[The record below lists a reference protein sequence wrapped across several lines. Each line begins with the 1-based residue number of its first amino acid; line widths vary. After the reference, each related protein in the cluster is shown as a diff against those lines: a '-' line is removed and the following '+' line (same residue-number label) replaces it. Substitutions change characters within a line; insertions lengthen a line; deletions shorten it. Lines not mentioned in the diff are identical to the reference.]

1 MIQKTTQS
9 NKATTDMGLAALDFS
24 LNFPLPFQQD
34 TESCADLGLL
44 ATLPPMPDFA
54 AFPRGASASAASFP
68 SELLRAIYASFH
80 SLSAHFHFMRADWRR
95 GRSCPGRGSHS
106 DIVSGVHR
114 WVRYFGSGYSSYCSY

>member
-1 MIQKTTQS
+1 M
-9 NKATTDMGLAALDFS
+9 NKSHAIKLDRFTRS
-24 LNFPLPFQQD
+24 RFCRYISSPFPFQQD

-54 AFPRGASASAASFP
+54 AFPRGSASAATFP

-106 DIVSGVHR
+106 DIVTGVHR
-114 WVRYFGSGYSSYCSY
+114 WVQHSGDSFRK